1 MCKKV
6 LPKMS
11 DVAFLDQAAQWSK
24 DITRMKS
31 RGPGGTENAMR
42 QIEREYGVDYG
53 FLWSLRYRRDRLKRI
68 SKSVFDRIEA
78 AYQAECQRQMRK
90 LRHEVEITETIAG
103 ASCASV
109 VEAKALVDEEG
120 QKS

>member
-11 DVAFLDQAAQWSK
+11 DVAYLDQAAQWSK
-24 DITRMKS
+24 DMTRMKA
-31 RGPGGTENAMR
+31 RGPGDTDNAMR
-42 QIEREYGVDYG
+42 QIEREYGIDYG

-78 AYQAECQRQMRK
+78 AYQAECQRQVQK
-90 LRHEVEITETIAG
+90 LKNEIRTTEEIAG
-103 ASCASV
+103 ADCRAV
-109 VEAKALVDEEG
+109 RAAKALVGEDM
-120 QKS
+120 